1 MYRTLKQPLIHSL
14 RFSYLL
20 ILPFVLVACSNNP
33 QPAASTSN
41 VSATLSSPGSSAS
54 PGSSGSLRSSAPKAP
69 VATGHSS
76 ALKNQSF
83 TTQDDR
89 RLQLTQYLG
98 QVVVLDFWATYCPPC
113 LEEVP
118 HLDAMQ
124 KKFGPKG
131 LQVIGLNVG
140 GPDDRDKVPGFA
152 KQYSVGYTLAYPEP
166 EMTSFYLQDNDAI
179 PQTFVF
185 DRKGRMLKHFVGFD
199 DSVRAGIESAVQQ
212 ALSE

>member
-1 MYRTLKQPLIHSL
+1 MYRTMKQPIKHGL
-14 RFSYLL
+14 RRSCLL
-20 ILPFVLVACSNNP
+20 VLPFVLVACSNNP
-33 QPAASTSN
+33 PPPASNSN
-41 VSATLSSPGSSAS
+41 VSTALSSP
-54 PGSSGSLRSSAPKAP
+54 RSSVPMPP

-76 ALKNQSF
+76 TVKNQSF

-113 LEEVP
+113 LQEVP
-118 HLDAMQ
+118 HLDSMQ
-124 KKFGPKG
+124 KKLGPKG

-166 EMTSFYLQDNDAI
+166 EMASFYLQDNDVI

>member
-1 MYRTLKQPLIHSL
+1 MYRTLKQPIRHSL
-14 RFSYLL
+14 RRSYLL
-20 ILPFVLVACSNNP
+20 ILPLVLVACSNTSP
-33 QPAASTSN
+33 PAVSNSN
-41 VSATLSSPGSSAS
+41 VSATLSTPGSSV
-54 PGSSGSLRSSAPKAP
+54 PKAP

-113 LEEVP
+113 LQEVP
-118 HLDAMQ
+118 HLDSMQ

-140 GPDDRDKVPGFA
+140 GPDDRDKVPRFA
-152 KQYSVGYTLAYPEP
+152 KQYSVSYTLAYPEP

>member
-1 MYRTLKQPLIHSL
+1 MYRNLKQPIIHSL
-14 RFSYLL
+14 RRSYLL
-20 ILPFVLVACSNNP
+20 ILPFVLVACSNDLP
-33 QPAASTSN
+33 PTPSN
-41 VSATLSSPGSSAS
+41 SNISATLSSPGSSGS
-54 PGSSGSLRSSAPKAP
+54 PRSSAAMAP

-76 ALKNQSF
+76 TLKNQSF

-113 LEEVP
+113 LQEVP
-118 HLDAMQ
+118 HLDSMQ

-166 EMTSFYLQDNDAI
+166 EMASFYMQDNDVI